1 MHSIVE
7 LIKFGFV
14 WDLNGIDIVDLFIY
28 LFFFEEEDIN
38 IINQSWRN
46 PPELHYRYVVK
57 YHPSTR

>member
-14 WDLNGIDIVDLFIY
+14 WDLNGIDIVE
-28 LFFFEEEDIN
+28 FFFEEEDVN

-46 PPELHYRYVVK
+46 PPAT
-57 YHPSTR
+57 S